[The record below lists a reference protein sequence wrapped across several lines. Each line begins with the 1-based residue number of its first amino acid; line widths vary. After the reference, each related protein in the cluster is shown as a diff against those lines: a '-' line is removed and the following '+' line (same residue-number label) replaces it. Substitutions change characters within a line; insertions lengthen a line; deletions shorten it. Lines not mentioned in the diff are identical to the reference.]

1 MTWSLLLYWYTLPFQ
16 LWSSDVSELE
26 YDDSES
32 ESNSASAGGHLSSP
46 ASQSQSSL
54 KSSSDG
60 HLKGLEELLPHIP
73 LRPHPLTSSQSIDES
88 IVDLEG
94 KWTDVFVKN
103 SLLVSVYINCSYLFY
118 KHMFKICLWINF
130 AVFLLLVLSHDR

>member
-32 ESNSASAGGHLSSP
+32 ESTSTSAEGHLSSP

-54 KSSSDG
+54 KSSCDG
-60 HLKGLEELLPHIP
+60 HLKGLEDPLSKPHP
-73 LRPHPLTSSQSIDES
+73 SPRPHPLTASQSTNES
-88 IVDLEG
+88 IVDQES
-94 KWTDVFVKN
+94 KQAYVFVKN
-103 SLLVSVYINCSYLFY
+103 SLIVSVYINCSYLLLN
-118 KHMFKICLWINF
+118 HMFK
-130 AVFLLLVLSHDR
+130 FLFVD